1 MNIVTG
7 IRNFLD
13 FINDNWTTI
22 IIIIGLIITLYKKV
36 KDYISLSTEEKLDIA
51 KAQIS
56 QIILELVSK
65 AELDYWELSKA
76 GSIKRA
82 QVIAQ
87 IYADYPILSQIKDQD
102 EIIAWIDNT
111 IDEALETM
119 NEVFEINEDTLD
131 TKESESNG

>member
-119 NEVFEINEDTLD
+119 KEVFEINEDTLD